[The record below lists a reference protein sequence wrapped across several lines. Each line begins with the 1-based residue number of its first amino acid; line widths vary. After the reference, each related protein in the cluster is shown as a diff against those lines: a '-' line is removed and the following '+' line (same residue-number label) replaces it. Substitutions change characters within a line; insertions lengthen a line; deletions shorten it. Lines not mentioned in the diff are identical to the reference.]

1 MLFFIGFTITAFVI
15 PDKYDASSILKY
27 SDEDYDGSF
36 QPSSGG
42 LAGLASFGGIDL
54 NSSSVDP
61 IDYSIAV
68 IESRDFLKRI
78 IEIEKVKENLAA
90 ARSYDPNTRQSIYRS
105 SVFDASNQ
113 TWIKDVHFMRIHSR
127 HYLKNLTLTKDRAT
141 GFLTVTFR
149 HPNPIFAKDF
159 VQLIIDELN
168 SSIRAIELE
177 NSEKKLEFLIQRT
190 SDTNIEVR
198 QALARIIEEELRKT
212 ALSSTRVDYL
222 LQVIDPPYV
231 PIRAEYPSRLLIIAL
246 GLFIGMALSSIY
258 LQSHV
263 SRRELLRAKD

>member
-1 MLFFIGFTITAFVI
+1 M
-15 PDKYDASSILKY
+15 
-27 SDEDYDGSF
+27 
-36 QPSSGG
+36 
-42 LAGLASFGGIDL
+42 ASFGGIDL

-177 NSEKKLEFLIQRT
+177 NSEKKLEFLIQRLQYKYGLT
-190 SDTNIEVR
+190 STKG
-198 QALARIIEEELRKT
+198 LLRGVKKT
-212 ALSSTRVDYL
+212 AFFYKGRLS
-222 LQVIDPPYV
+222 
-231 PIRAEYPSRLLIIAL
+231 A
-246 GLFIGMALSSIY
+246 SSMI
-258 LQSHV
+258 LHTQ
-263 SRRELLRAKD
+263 